1 MLFAAVILALVSISG
16 AQAQCVAESN
26 GVNYTYCGRVA
37 VFNVYWTPLPDQT
50 NIIFETLDDG
60 WHALGFGS
68 GDAPMAGANVIF
80 GCDDF
85 DLATVQA
92 ASGIDDLEASP
103 WDAVLGGRTVAIVA
117 AGFAS
122 NNLAIDGTITQTR
135 ADGIC
140 AIRFERLNVIDEIE
154 DEGQHILEGI
164 ANTVVVARGAGD
176 VPAQHLGDER
186 AAASQNFMDGTGTIA
201 DVPIVSLLAVDDGG
215 DDDDASAGLA
225 SLSTL
230 LLSAVAALTV
240 ALW

>member
-1 MLFAAVILALVSISG
+1 MLFAAVILAIVSISG

-26 GVNYTYCGRVA
+26 GVNYTYCGRLA
-37 VFNVYWTPLPDQT
+37 VFNVYWTPLTDQT
-50 NIIFETLDDG
+50 NIIFETLDNG

-68 GDAPMAGANVIF
+68 GDTPMGGANVIF

-85 DLATVQA
+85 DLATVQNT
-92 ASGIDDLEASP
+92 SGIVDLEASP
-103 WDAVLGGRTVAIVA
+103 WDTVLAGRTPEIVA
-117 AGFAS
+117 SGFAS

-164 ANTVVVARGAGD
+164 ANTVVVARGDGD
-176 VPAQHLGDER
+176 VLAQHAADER
-186 AAASQNFMDGTGTIA
+186 AAASQNFMDGVGAIA
-201 DVPIVSLLAVDDGG
+201 DVPIVSLLDGG
-215 DDDDASAGLA
+215 DDDGASSRLA

-230 LLSAVAALTV
+230 LLSAVAAFTV